1 MKPAKA
7 SDFNETIP
15 LCLQKNFTGTLREF
29 VFPMASSSYSSR
41 SRSLFYSV
49 LFVVILALFVIQ
61 AYIVAQKFINAPW
74 EEVRA
79 MQFQY
84 NKHRTSS

>member
-1 MKPAKA
+1 MRLYPYAYRK
-7 SDFNETIP
+7 
-15 LCLQKNFTGTLREF
+15 TLRALFGSLQF

>member
-1 MKPAKA
+1 MRLFPY
-7 SDFNETIP
+7 DYRE
-15 LCLQKNFTGTLREF
+15 TLRAPFGSLQF
-29 VFPMASSSYSSR
+29 VSPMASSSYSSR
-41 SRSLFYSV
+41 SRSIFYSV

-61 AYIVAQKFINAPW
+61 VYIVAQKFINAPW

-79 MQFQY
+79 MQFQH